1 MLMAV
6 VLTAKL
12 GRIQYQGHTETYYN
26 MKMDR
31 IIERADAYFERDED
45 LYKVREDGVKTYDG
59 FVIVATNWKVHPFGS
74 LVETSR
80 GMGIVL
86 DHHTAKDK
94 NLVDI
99 ATNW

>member
-74 LVETSR
+74 FVETSR